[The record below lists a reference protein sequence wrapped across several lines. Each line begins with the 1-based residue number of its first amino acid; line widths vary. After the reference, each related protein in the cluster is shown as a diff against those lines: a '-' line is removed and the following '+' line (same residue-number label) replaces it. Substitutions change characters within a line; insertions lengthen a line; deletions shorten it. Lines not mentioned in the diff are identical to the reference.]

1 MASQTRK
8 KHAFDGIEMANT
20 LYGDRP
26 RKRRKKIEKVKKPS
40 HWKKDF
46 QPNHQHNDSK

>member
-8 KHAFDGIEMANT
+8 NLTFDGIEMANT

-26 RKRRKKIEKVKKPS
+26 RKRRKKIKKVNKHS
-40 HWKKDF
+40 HLSKDF
-46 QPNHQHNDSK
+46 QPNHNSHDSK

>member
-8 KHAFDGIEMANT
+8 EPTFDGIEMANT

-26 RKRRKKIEKVKKPS
+26 RKRRKKIEKVSKPK
-40 HWKKDF
+40 HWEKDF
-46 QPNHQHNDSK
+46 QPEHLKRYE